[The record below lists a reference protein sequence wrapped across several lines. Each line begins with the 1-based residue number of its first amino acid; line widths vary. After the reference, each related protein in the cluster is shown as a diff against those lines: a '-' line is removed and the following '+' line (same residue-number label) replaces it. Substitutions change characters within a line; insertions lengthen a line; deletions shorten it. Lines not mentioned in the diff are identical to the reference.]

1 MSGSRVQWLV
11 LGVVVFLLALLG
23 IVLGVNLVPP
33 RAVAEE
39 RGTVAGWW
47 IIWTVI
53 TIATLMAVAVGAFLI
68 AAGLGK
74 VPETARRSSAART

>member
-11 LGVVVFLLALLG
+11 LGVVVFLLAILG
-23 IVLGVNLVPP
+23 VVLGLNLVPP
-33 RAVAEE
+33 KAVAEE

-53 TIATLMAVAVGAFLI
+53 AIATLMTVAVGAFLL

-74 VPETARRSSAART
+74 VPETEGRS

>member
-1 MSGSRVQWLV
+1 MSGNRVQWLV
-11 LGVVVFLLALLG
+11 LAVVVFGLA
-23 IVLGVNLVPP
+23 VLGVVLGLNLVPP

-53 TIATLMAVAVGAFLI
+53 GITTLMALSVAAFLL

-74 VPETARRSSAART
+74 VPETKRAA